1 MTMSRIIVSLLPAT
15 PRWHAEISH
24 VILLLSIQA
33 LPAEVP
39 THASTGVRQVMQTM
53 EEAGHGPNQ
62 REVPPTPVSLYFYF

>member
-15 PRWHAEISH
+15 PRWHAEIPH

-33 LPAEVP
+33 LLAEVP

-62 REVPPTPVSLYFYF
+62 REVPPVSPCFYF